1 MDGVTTWMGYHVGR
15 LLRGWVTTKMG
26 YRVDG
31 FPGGWVTVWMGY
43 LVGGIAVWVGLP
55 LAWVAV
61 LFGLLFSV
69 SKVELV
75 SVGKPSGTLCG
86 KQESLQG

>member
-1 MDGVTTWMGYHVGR
+1 MDGITRWVGYHMDGVTT
-15 LLRGWVTTKMG
+15 
-26 YRVDG
+26 
-31 FPGGWVTVWMGY
+31 WMGY

-55 LAWVAV
+55 LEWVAV